1 MQVSALEKQNEK
13 LSIENKKIKGTLH
26 SSVAELQ
33 RQMTEALTVALG
45 QKATLETKLKDAEDT
60 IADLQSEL
68 DQQVEQEDINQCYT
82 GEQSV

>member
-1 MQVSALEKQNEK
+1 LQVSALEKQNEK